1 MPCSVPRFTISSI
14 RASEKKPCC
23 LARRSNVSLT
33 KVSTRSPSGFLTRCW
48 KASAK
53 IGSMPEEQPAI
64 IEIVPVGAIVVT
76 VELRIG
82 RTLR

>member
-1 MPCSVPRFTISSI
+1 MS
-14 RASEKKPCC
+14 ASEKNPCSF
-23 LARRSNVSLT
+23 ASRSKVSFT
-33 KVSTRSPSGFLTRCW
+33 KVSTRSPSDCFTRCS

-53 IGSMPEEQPAI
+53 IGSTPDEQPAI

-82 RTLR
+82 RCVR

>member
-1 MPCSVPRFTISSI
+1 MSAV
-14 RASEKKPCC
+14 EKKPFSR
-23 LARRSNVSLT
+23 AIDSNVSLT
-33 KVSTRSPSGFLTRCW
+33 NVSTRSPSGCLTRCW
-48 KASAK
+48 NASAK

-82 RTLR
+82 RTSL